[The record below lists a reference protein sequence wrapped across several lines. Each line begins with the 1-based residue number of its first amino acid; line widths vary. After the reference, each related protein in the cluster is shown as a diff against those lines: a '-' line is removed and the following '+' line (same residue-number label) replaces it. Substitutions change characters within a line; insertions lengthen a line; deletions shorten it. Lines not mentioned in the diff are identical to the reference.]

1 MSRLTHLD
9 EQGNA
14 NMVDV
19 SEKAV
24 TSREATACAEV
35 LMTPETLQL
44 ITEGGHKKGDV
55 LAVARIAG
63 IQAAKRTSDL
73 IPLCHPLMLSK
84 VTVDLQPNAERNSV
98 QISATCK
105 LAGQTGVEM
114 EALTAA
120 SVAALTIYDMCK
132 AVDKGMVIS
141 EVKLLEKKGGKS
153 GHWQAEES

>member
-1 MSRLTHLD
+1 MSQLTHLD

-19 SEKAV
+19 SEKQV
-24 TSREATACAEV
+24 TFREATAYAEV
-35 LMTPETLQL
+35 QMLPETLKL
-44 ITEGGHKKGDV
+44 ITEGGNKKGDV

-63 IQAAKRTSDL
+63 IQAAKKTSEL

-84 VTVDLQPNAERNSV
+84 VAVELVPNTERSV
-98 QISATCK
+98 VEIMATCK

-120 SVAALTIYDMCK
+120 SVAGLTIYDMCK

-141 EVKLLEKKGGKS
+141 SVKLLEKKGGKS
-153 GHWQAEES
+153 GHWKVEK